1 MKQLLTILLIF
12 TSLQFFGQTGKAGKL
27 KEGVT
32 IDTLFVSIQFSDTAD
47 LVLQKELLTQ
57 FDNITTSFNSEEDAF
72 TLIIDSTRNNRSI
85 NFIIGSV
92 KYVDWKKNLWV
103 TGLDLAL
110 IGANILIMPYFPP
123 IIPFYLMPATI
134 CHVDIESSDDLFY
147 KQDRISV
154 NPNGYFAKNGSQKIR
169 LKKKFD
175 KVFYKYF
182 VRLNKQN
189 EKINK
194 P

>member
-1 MKQLLTILLIF
+1 MKRLLTILLILA
-12 TSLQFFGQTGKAGKL
+12 SLQFFGQSGKAGKL
-27 KEGVT
+27 KEDVN

-47 LVLQKELLTQ
+47 PVLQKELLIQ
-57 FDNITTSFNSEEDAF
+57 FDTIVSSFNREEQAF
-72 TLIIDSTRNNRSI
+72 TLAIDSTRNTRTI
-85 NFIIGSV
+85 NFLVGSV

-110 IGANILIMPYFPP
+110 IGVNILIIPYFPP
-123 IIPFYLMPATI
+123 VIPFYLMPSTI
-134 CHVDIESSDDLFY
+134 CRVDLESSDDLFY
-147 KQDRISV
+147 RPTRISV
-154 NPNGYFAKNGSQKIR
+154 NPNGYFAKRNTQKLR

-182 VRLNKQN
+182 LSLNKQN
-189 EKINK
+189 EKKNK

>member
-1 MKQLLTILLIF
+1 M
-12 TSLQFFGQTGKAGKL
+12 QFFGQAGNAGKL
-27 KEGVT
+27 KEDVN

-47 LVLQKELLTQ
+47 LVLQKELLIQ
-57 FDNITTSFNSEEDAF
+57 FDTIVSSFNREEDAF
-72 TLIIDSTRNNRSI
+72 TLIIDSTRNYRTI
-85 NFIIGSV
+85 NFLIGPV

-110 IGANILIMPYFPP
+110 IGANILILPYFPP
-123 IIPFYLMPATI
+123 IIPFYFMPATI
-134 CHVDIESSDDLFY
+134 CQVDLESSDDLFY
-147 KQDRISV
+147 KPSRIFV
-154 NPNGYFAKNGSQKIR
+154 NPNGYFAKKETQKVR

-182 VRLNKQN
+182 LRLNKQN

-194 P
+194 R